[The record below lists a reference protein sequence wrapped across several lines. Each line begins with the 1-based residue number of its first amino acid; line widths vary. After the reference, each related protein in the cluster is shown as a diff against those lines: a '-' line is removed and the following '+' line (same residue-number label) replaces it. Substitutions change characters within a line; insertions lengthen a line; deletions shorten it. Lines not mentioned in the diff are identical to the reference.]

1 MSNKVSLDK
10 DMLNA
15 IGFLFQNKKNTFLSN
30 IVSDIPEAGISDYI
44 AHLVGDNI
52 TGDNYKKFSDWLNG
66 KDQLSVDDE
75 KYFRSMGMI
84 NGPNNIVP
92 EAIKKYVEERDAA
105 HKVFM
110 KYLKEK
116 DTK

>member
-15 IGFLFQNKKNTFLSN
+15 IGYLFQNKQYTFLSN
-30 IVSDIPEAGISDYI
+30 IVSDIPESGISDYV

-52 TGDNYKKFSDWLNG
+52 IGDNYKKFSNWLNG
-66 KDQLSVDDE
+66 KDKLSVDDE
-75 KYFRSMGMI
+75 KYFRLMGMI
-84 NGPNNIVP
+84 NGPSNIVP

-105 HKVFM
+105 YMVFM

-116 DTK
+116 DR